1 MYEATITRG
10 PLEGAR
16 AVAKR
21 ALKRREGKIKWRKR
35 NWDSV
40 SIEKSSA
47 VADLS
52 WTTYYNLKTNSG
64 DAAAAAPGANMLTPA
79 HSTASFSL
87 YSSSASSLDS
97 EATQSDA
104 EQAGLPPSLSLPRSP
119 PLFLSLTPSDAE
131 QAGST
136 EAAAYLEV
144 EDHINRLISVNCPEV
159 AAPYIGDCLDED
171 GARWL
176 VWIFEVDSAT
186 LASHI
191 KQAHKEGSMQGLAGA
206 LGVEG
211 YNDEDPLSVQRLVT
225 CLASQMLWHC
235 AQLASLGVCHRCVQ
249 SLGLGVH
256 MLSLSLS
263 LTHTH
268 THTRAGAPG

>member
-10 PLEGAR
+10 PLEGTR

-35 NWDSV
+35 NWDSI

-47 VADLS
+47 AADLS

-64 DAAAAAPGANMLTPA
+64 DAAAAVPGANMLTPA
-79 HSTASFSL
+79 RSTASFSL
-87 YSSSASSLDS
+87 YSSSESSLDS
-97 EATQSDA
+97 EATQ
-104 EQAGLPPSLSLPRSP
+104 
-119 PLFLSLTPSDAE
+119 SDAE

-144 EDHINRLISVNCPEV
+144 EDHINRLISANCPEV
-159 AAPYIGDCLDED
+159 AAPYIGDCLDAD

-176 VWIFEVDSAT
+176 VWIFEVDSTT
-186 LASHI
+186 LANHI
-191 KQAHKEGSMQGLAGA
+191 KQAHKDGSMQGLAGA

-211 YNDEDPLSVQRLVT
+211 YTDGDPLSVQRLVT

-235 AQLASLGVCHRCVQ
+235 AQLACLGVCHRCVQ
-249 SLGLGVH
+249 SLGLRVH
-256 MLSLSLS
+256 MLSLSHTHKR
-263 LTHTH
+263 THTH
-268 THTRAGAPG
+268 TCWRTWVIAAGCEMLTVISRQV